1 MRGAMNIDAVED
13 WLRIRRDLLETEAA
27 FTTLAIKVA
36 NRQESEARLQ
46 QEREHLEAMRAQCSA
61 AYRRAFPETPS
72 SAGPGGSGSAS
83 AT

>member
-1 MRGAMNIDAVED
+1 MNIEAVED

-46 QEREHLEAMRAQCSA
+46 QDREHLEAMRARCAA
-61 AYRRAFPETPS
+61 AYRRAFPDALSPGS
-72 SAGPGGSGSAS
+72 DSAPA
-83 AT
+83 